1 MRFLSPLFLTGLLA
15 AAVPVL
21 LHLFRRR
28 TDPVVPFSAV
38 RFLRRAPVELAR
50 RRRIPELVL
59 LALRVAAVSLLAL
72 SFARPYLAAPSAAPG
87 APLTIVAVDASYSV
101 STPPQV
107 RRVRELARSAVDAA
121 PAGAAVALV
130 RFDTRADVTVAPTLD
145 RGLVRA
151 GVDAIAPGAGG
162 TRYGASIA
170 AATDLAGGR
179 PARLVVISDLQQR
192 GWAERAATAL
202 PATVDLEVVDAGA
215 AAGNLAI
222 VSAGR
227 SAAGATATVR
237 SDWPGR
243 RSTRV
248 TFTLDG
254 REIASQPVQVDAGG
268 TVVAAVEAAL
278 PTKGVLRAALDD
290 PGGFAADDERF
301 AVLDSPTKPRVVIV
315 TGDGLAAASSLYLE
329 AALAAV
335 DRDEFEVVRW
345 SPRARGARPWEGSA
359 AVVLLG
365 TYGIDRATL
374 DALVGGTD
382 GGGLLVAA
390 GPAIEPARLDG
401 VLPAGAR
408 VSPAAQGLSMAP
420 ADVRHPAF
428 RSFEGSAG
436 WLATVRFTRVLP
448 LAEGPDMRVLARF
461 SSGAPA
467 LVERDGARRVLVL
480 ASDLSNAWNDF
491 ALHPAF
497 VPFVHDLVRYA
508 VNADATVRDLQ
519 VGERP
524 GALVPGVIEEGGR
537 RIAVN
542 ANPAEADRTR
552 MTPMAFRSAV
562 PRAGPD
568 AAAPR
573 RTVAA
578 EREREQSLWR
588 YGLFLMLAALVV
600 ESAVGRRV

>member
-1 MRFLSPLFLTGLLA
+1 VRFLSPLFLAGLLA

-28 TDPVVPFSAV
+28 ADPIVPFSAV
-38 RFLRRAPVELAR
+38 RFLRRAPVEQAK
-50 RRRIPELVL
+50 RRRIRDLVL

-72 SFARPYLAAPSAAPG
+72 SFARPYLAASSAATG
-87 APLTIVAVDASYSV
+87 APLTIVAVDTSYSV
-101 STPPQV
+101 STPSQV
-107 RRVRELARSAVDAA
+107 RRTRELARMAVDAA

-130 RFDTRADVTVAPTLD
+130 RFDTRADVSVAPTLD

-151 GVDAIAPGAGG
+151 GIDAMGPGAGG
-162 TRYGASIA
+162 TRYGALIA
-170 AATDLAGGR
+170 AASDLAGGR

-192 GWAERAATAL
+192 GWAEHAAAAL
-202 PATVDLEVVDAGA
+202 PSTLSLEVLDVGG

-222 VSAGR
+222 AAVGR
-227 SAAGATATVR
+227 SAAGAIATVR
-237 SDWPGR
+237 NDWPER
-243 RSTRV
+243 RAARV
-248 TFTLDG
+248 TFAVDG
-254 REIASQPVQVDAGG
+254 REIGSRPVQVDAGG
-268 TVVAAVEAAL
+268 SLVAAVDATL
-278 PTKGVLRAALDD
+278 PSTGVLRAALDD
-290 PGGFAADDERF
+290 PGGYAADDERF
-301 AVLDSPTKPRVVIV
+301 AVLDPPTRPRVVIV
-315 TGDGLAAASSLYLE
+315 TGDGPAAASSLYLE

-335 DRDEFEVVRW
+335 DHDEFDVVRW
-345 SPRARGARPWEGSA
+345 SPRERGARPWEGSA

-365 TYGIDRATL
+365 TYGVDRASL
-374 DALVGGTD
+374 DALVAGRD
-382 GGGLLVAA
+382 GSGLLVAA

-401 VLPAGAR
+401 VLPMRAP
-408 VSPAAQGLSMAP
+408 VSSAPGLSMAP

-428 RSFEGSAG
+428 RSFEGNAG

-448 LAEGPDMRVLARF
+448 LVERPDVRVLARF

-508 VNADATVRDLQ
+508 VNADVVRREFQ

-524 GALVPGVIEEGGR
+524 GADAPGVIDGGGR
-537 RIAVN
+537 HIAVN
-542 ANPAEADRTR
+542 ADPAEADRTR
-552 MTPMAFRSAV
+552 MTPSAFQSAV
-562 PRAGPD
+562 PRAGSGP
-568 AAAPR
+568 ASPR
-573 RTVAA
+573 RTAAA

-588 YGLFLMLAALVV
+588 YGLFLMLAALVA